1 LKIFNTLSGLKNKAT
16 PRNGNLSI
24 LICGPTVYD
33 FSHVGHARILLFYD
47 LVARY
52 LMLNGVRTT
61 AILNITDIDP
71 KISFR
76 AKEEM
81 SSAAEI
87 SNRFI
92 NELLIDIHSLD
103 INTLKIAKTSDHI
116 ETAIKLIR
124 GLLSKKRAYFA
135 NGNVYLDTSLL
146 PSYGKLSRMSR
157 KDLFNSRVD
166 IGPGKKNP
174 YDILLWNGSDDFGQ
188 KYYDE
193 FLGAGVPWW
202 HMQDCSVAMSIFN
215 GIYCMHGGATE
226 LIYPHHESLMA
237 QLQMLTSDQ
246 QPVKIWNHIGLVSY
260 KGKKMSKSFGNII
273 RIRDLVR
280 KYNRNI
286 IRLYLF
292 SKHYRQPFMFSQS
305 ELNKFYL
312 MDEIIASA
320 FKEDV
325 RTKIPHHHK
334 TRLTNEF
341 ASHIE
346 NDVNTPAALE
356 LMIEIARKRESITDL
371 RYMARIFGLIY

>member
-52 LMLNGVRTT
+52 LALSGVRTT

-92 NELLIDIHSLD
+92 NELLIDIHSLE
-103 INTLKIAKTSDHI
+103 INTLEIAKTSDHI
-116 ETAIKLIR
+116 ETATKLIR

-157 KDLFNSRVD
+157 RDLFNSRVD

-193 FLGAGVPWW
+193 YLGAGVPWW

-215 GIYCMHGGATE
+215 GIYCMHGGAIE

-237 QLQMLTSDQ
+237 QLQALTSNN

-273 RIRDLVR
+273 RIRDLIR
-280 KYNRNI
+280 KYNPNI
-286 IRLYLF
+286 VRLYLF
-292 SKHYRQPFMFSQS
+292 SKHYRQPFVFSQS
-305 ELNKFYL
+305 ELSKFYL
-312 MDEIIASA
+312 TDKIIASA
-320 FKEDV
+320 LRGDV
-325 RTKIPHHHK
+325 RTKIPHRK
-334 TRLTNEF
+334 TNLTNEF
-341 ASHIE
+341 ISHIE
-346 NDVNTPAALE
+346 NDVDTPAALE
-356 LMIEIARKRESITDL
+356 LMIEIARKREFITDL
-371 RYMARIFGLIY
+371 RYMARIFGLVY

>member
-1 LKIFNTLSGLKNKAT
+1 MKIFNTLSGLKNKAT

-52 LMLNGVRTT
+52 LVLSGVRTT

-92 NELLIDIHSLD
+92 NELLIDIHSLE
-103 INTLKIAKTSDHI
+103 INTLEIAKTSDHI
-116 ETAIKLIR
+116 ETATKLIR

-157 KDLFNSRVD
+157 RDLFNSRVD

-193 FLGAGVPWW
+193 YLGAGVPWW

-215 GIYCMHGGATE
+215 GIYCMHGGAIE

-237 QLQMLTSDQ
+237 QLQALTSNH

-273 RIRDLVR
+273 RIRDLIR
-280 KYNRNI
+280 KYNPNI
-286 IRLYLF
+286 VRLYLF
-292 SKHYRQPFMFSQS
+292 SKHYRQPFVFSQS
-305 ELNKFYL
+305 ELSKFYL
-312 MDEIIASA
+312 TDKIIASA
-320 FKEDV
+320 LRGDV
-325 RTKIPHHHK
+325 RTKIPHRK

-341 ASHIE
+341 ISHIE
-346 NDVNTPAALE
+346 NDVDTPAALE
-356 LMIEIARKRESITDL
+356 LMIEIARKREFITDL
-371 RYMARIFGLIY
+371 RYMARIFGLVY